1 MSLFIVPDG
10 LAGERVDAVA
20 ARISGYSRSR
30 IELLIDA
37 GSVSLGGTVVGKGSQ
52 RVTGGELLE
61 LHEEPASTSP
71 VVEPHLADGMRI
83 VHEDRD
89 IVVVDKPVGV
99 AAHPSLGWD
108 GPSVVE
114 HLAAAGVA
122 VATSGAAERQGI
134 VQRLDVGTSGLMVVA
149 KSEVAYSV
157 LKQAFRD
164 RAVDK
169 TYHALVQGHPD
180 PFVGTIEAPIGRH
193 PGSEWKM
200 AIVDGGRH
208 SVTHY
213 ETIEAHRA
221 ATLLRIHLETGRT
234 HQIRVHM
241 AAIGH
246 PCVGDPLYG
255 SDPRLG
261 ERLGLVRQWLHAV
274 ELGFLHPA
282 SGERVVVTSP
292 YPDDLAQALELVRQ
306 G

>member
-1 MSLFIVPDG
+1 
-10 LAGERVDAVA
+10 
-20 ARISGYSRSR
+20 
-30 IELLIDA
+30 
-37 GSVSLGGTVVGKGSQ
+37 
-52 RVTGGELLE
+52 
-61 LHEEPASTSP
+61 
-71 VVEPHLADGMRI
+71 
-83 VHEDRD
+83 
-89 IVVVDKPVGV
+89 
-99 AAHPSLGWD
+99 
-108 GPSVVE
+108 
-114 HLAAAGVA
+114 
-122 VATSGAAERQGI
+122 
-134 VQRLDVGTSGLMVVA
+134 
-149 KSEVAYSV
+149 
-157 LKQAFRD
+157 
-164 RAVDK
+164 
-169 TYHALVQGHPD
+169 
-180 PFVGTIEAPIGRH
+180 
-193 PGSEWKM
+193 M

-282 SGERVVVTSP
+282 SGERVVFTSP